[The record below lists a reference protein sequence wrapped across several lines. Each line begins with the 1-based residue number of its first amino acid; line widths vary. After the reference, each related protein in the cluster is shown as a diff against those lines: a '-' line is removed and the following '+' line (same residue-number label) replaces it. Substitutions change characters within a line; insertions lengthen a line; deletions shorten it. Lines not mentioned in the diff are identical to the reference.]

1 MRMAT
6 LGWVILALAL
16 AGLAYIRFGP
26 TDTGRWHRPIDAQS
40 NQDVTGGA
48 IRVVQNAP
56 QDALTRVDAEM
67 QALPR
72 TRLIAGSVQEGRI
85 TYETR
90 SLLFGFPDY
99 TTVEHSGDTLKLYA
113 RLRFGTS
120 DMGVNRNRLERV
132 LRDLQF

>member
-1 MRMAT
+1 MAT

-26 TDTGRWHRPIDAQS
+26 TDTDRWHRPIDAQS

-48 IRVVQNAP
+48 IRVLQNAP

-72 TRLIAGSVQEGRI
+72 THVIAGSVQECRL
-85 TYETR
+85 TY
-90 SLLFGFPDY
+90 
-99 TTVEHSGDTLKLYA
+99 
-113 RLRFGTS
+113 
-120 DMGVNRNRLERV
+120 
-132 LRDLQF
+132 